1 MVDVVGADVGVVVGA
16 AAVVVVVGAA
26 VVAAVGA
33 AVVAAVGAAVL
44 ATTFSDDDA
53 YPCVSDSADAVL
65 VVAV

>member
-33 AVVAAVGAAVL
+33 AVL

-53 YPCVSDSADAVL
+53 YPCVSDAADAVL